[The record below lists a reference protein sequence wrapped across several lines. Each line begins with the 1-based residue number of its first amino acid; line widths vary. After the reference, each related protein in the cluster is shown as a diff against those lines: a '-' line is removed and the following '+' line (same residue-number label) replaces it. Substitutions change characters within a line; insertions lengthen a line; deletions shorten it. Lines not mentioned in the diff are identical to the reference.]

1 MDAIETLMQ
10 EHRLIESAIDAL
22 TSYADELR
30 RRQAVGTAEDKAELG
45 RFVAFV
51 REFADAHHHGK
62 EEDILFAAM
71 VQAGFPRHA
80 GPIAVM
86 LAEHDEGRRQIAI
99 LKGLAEASGPWSDLD
114 RARLYEAACAY
125 GQLLQQHIHKE
136 DAILYPMAEQRLAPE
151 AMSAVSAACDRYELE
166 KGASGR
172 PALLARSA
180 EELVLRH
187 APHRAGAQPTSP
199 RFGAGGCC

>member
-1 MDAIETLMQ
+1 MDAIGTLMQ

-22 TSYADELR
+22 SFYADELC
-30 RRQAVGTAEDKAELG
+30 RRQAVGIAEDKAELG
-45 RFVAFV
+45 GFVTFV

-86 LAEHDEGRRQIAI
+86 LMEHDEGRRQIAV
-99 LKGLAEASGPWSDLD
+99 LKGLVEQAAPWSDLD
-114 RARLYEAACAY
+114 RARLLEAATGYA
-125 GQLLQQHIHKE
+125 QLLHSHIHKE

-151 AMSAVSAACDRYELE
+151 ALEAVSAACERYELE
-166 KGASGR
+166 RGASGR
-172 PALLARSA
+172 PAELARNA
-180 EELVLRH
+180 EELISRH
-187 APHRAGAQPTSP
+187 APAHAGRDPGADAQ
-199 RFGAGGCC
+199 R